1 MTTPDPGTP
10 LLAGLSETQRS
21 AVTATGRIE
30 DYAAGTRLFDESGD
44 ADRCWIVISGH
55 VAVDTHVPHRGPV
68 TLQSV
73 GPGELL
79 GWSWLIPPYRW
90 HFGAVTVTPTRA
102 LVLDAGQVRTLVEAD
117 PALGYRFT
125 RILLETLV
133 NRLQATRLRLLD
145 LYRNP
150 A

>member
-1 MTTPDPGTP
+1 MTSPHPGTP

-21 AVTATGRIE
+21 TLAATGRIE
-30 DYAAGTRLFDESGD
+30 DYEPGTRLFDESGE
-44 ADRCWIVISGH
+44 ADRCWLIISGR
-55 VAVDTHVPHRGPV
+55 VAVDTYIPHRGPV

-90 HFGAVTVTPTRA
+90 HFGAVAVAPTRA
-102 LVLDAGQVRTLVEAD
+102 LVLDAGQVRALVETD
-117 PALGYRFT
+117 PELGYRLT

-133 NRLQATRLRLLD
+133 DRLQATRLRLLD
-145 LYRNP
+145 LYRTP

>member
-1 MTTPDPGTP
+1 
-10 LLAGLSETQRS
+10 
-21 AVTATGRIE
+21 
-30 DYAAGTRLFDESGD
+30 
-44 ADRCWIVISGH
+44 
-55 VAVDTHVPHRGPV
+55 V

-73 GPGELL
+73 GAGELL

-90 HFGAVTVTPTRA
+90 HFGAAAVAPTRA
-102 LVLDAGQVRTLVEAD
+102 LVLDAGQLRALIETD
-117 PALGYRFT
+117 PALGYRLT

>member
-1 MTTPDPGTP
+1 MTESLSGTP
-10 LLAGLSETQRS
+10 LLAGLSGAQRS
-21 AVTATGRIE
+21 AVAAAGRIE
-30 DYAAGTRLFDESGD
+30 DYAPGTRLFDEGGD
-44 ADRCWIVISGH
+44 ADRCWLVISGH
-55 VAVDTHVPHRGPV
+55 IVVDTHVPHRGPV

-73 GPGELL
+73 GAGELL
-79 GWSWLIPPYRW
+79 GWSWLVSPYRW
-90 HFGAVTVTPTRA
+90 HFGAVTAAPTRA
-102 LVLDAGQVRTLVEAD
+102 LVLDAAQVRALIESD
-117 PALGYRFT
+117 PELGYRLT

>member
-1 MTTPDPGTP
+1 MTDPHSGTP
-10 LLAGLSETQRS
+10 LLAGLSEAQRS
-21 AVTATGRIE
+21 VVEATGRIE
-30 DYAAGTRLFDESGD
+30 EYTPGTRLFDEGGD
-44 ADRCWIVISGH
+44 ADRCWLIISGQ
-55 VAVDTHVPHRGPV
+55 VAVDTHVLHRGPV

-73 GPGELL
+73 GAGELL

-90 HFGAVTVTPTRA
+90 HFGAVTVAPTRA
-102 LVLDAGQVRTLVEAD
+102 LVLDASQVRVLVETD
-117 PALGYRFT
+117 PELGFLLT